1 MTSHEASNREVRE
14 EAARLAFTLLRFASA
29 AGHPRLGTTPPGVLK
44 MGTEAWVFGP
54 SWQLV
59 PNDGVIAFLSGL
71 SSPALLN
78 PTLIHG
84 EVVLTLVDELA
95 GERRRWAEKTLSNL
109 VGNLDSMVS
118 QSRLPPTARV
128 LVEFDEESHV
138 FSLDAVRE
146 WAGTLA
152 VNVGWNIAPLENE
165 DRAEACLMLVRA
177 DDREFSGRSCMMR
190 ERYRQQRG
198 AV

>member
-1 MTSHEASNREVRE
+1 MTSHETGNQEVRD

-29 AGHPRLGTTPPGVLK
+29 AGHPRIGTTPSGVLK
-44 MGTEAWVFGP
+44 VGAEAWAFGP

-59 PNDGVIAFLSGL
+59 PNDGVVAFLSGL

-78 PTLIHG
+78 PTLTRG
-84 EVVLTLVDELA
+84 EVVLTLVGELA
-95 GERRRWAEKTLSNL
+95 GERRRRAEKTLSNL

-118 QSRLPPTARV
+118 QSGLPPTARI

-146 WAGTLA
+146 WAGNLA
-152 VNVGWNIAPLENE
+152 VNVGWSIAPLENE
-165 DRAEACLMLVRA
+165 PRADACLGLVRA
-177 DDREFSGRSCMMR
+177 DDREFPGRSCMMR
-190 ERYRQQRG
+190 ERYRRQRG